1 MRTAFVLTVL
11 SLSFVIGV
19 PSAQARF
26 STEALLYQG
35 GHTII
40 TEYRPRHWDITECDY
55 TGGIVYTSPR
65 RHRVIFVHTTVG
77 LTVGIG
83 HVLPNG
89 RYAVWAHEPF
99 SDKADHPGERVGTV
113 VRRSP
118 MRWDILHEGKKI
130 GWARG
135 PDGRE
140 AATAVLTICQ

>member
-11 SLSFVIGV
+11 SLSLVIGV

-40 TEYRPRHWDITECDY
+40 TEYRPRGWDINECDY

-65 RHRVIFVHTTVG
+65 RHRVIFVSTTAG

-83 HVLPNG
+83 HVCQTDDMRSGPTSPSVT
-89 RYAVWAHEPF
+89 RPTTPSVSEPWC
-99 SDKADHPGERVGTV
+99 DEPDALGHPAPGPQDRMGQRP
-113 VRRSP
+113 RR
-118 MRWDILHEGKKI
+118 
-130 GWARG
+130 A
-135 PDGRE
+135 
-140 AATAVLTICQ
+140 